1 MLMWQ
6 CRNESISMDNKFDEG
21 ENSVESDFTTQMSVG
36 ILKEFVYG
44 RTICKYAKLQIF
56 HQLFLF
62 FEDIFEFTQGRL
74 HFLQ

>member
-1 MLMWQ
+1 
-6 CRNESISMDNKFDEG
+6 MDNKFDEG